1 MVPPAIIAL
10 LSGGMGVR
18 EAWVSVDAYSENSK
32 LDPSLAQEAWTFS
45 ELLEPLALIPQYIV
59 CYRVAGLLTG
69 IEEVIH

>member
-1 MVPPAIIAL
+1 
-10 LSGGMGVR
+10 MGVR

-32 LDPSLAQEAWTFS
+32 RPYLDPSLAQEAWTFS